1 MNSLVRQ
8 ATVSVLSIELLCAL
22 SFAVASLWYERGTRL
37 KALDTS
43 LEGRSDSLIGAVQD
57 AEDPQDSVKID
68 PEEFTPARGDE
79 FAVYNPDGSLV
90 GASSGDRS
98 ALTITNRDGFRDV
111 RVHHRSFRV
120 LERNAMRIIDRDET
134 GGVGIRRPIRVIY
147 AVRTDHV
154 WHEVMEA
161 TRFYL
166 LMSLAAV
173 IVTALVLIFL
183 ARRLLHPLEELAE
196 AAGSIAPSTLQFH
209 PPLSALQTKELAPLA
224 GILAQVVA
232 RLREAYEAERR
243 FVSDAAH
250 ELKTAVAVV
259 RSSIQVLA
267 MKNRSAE
274 EYRSGLER
282 VLNDNGRLED
292 LVSRMLVL
300 ARIGERTSE
309 PRDDVDVGEEIRSA
323 LESIASFAEWKGVSI
338 ESALD
343 PNLRIRMASGELK
356 VLVSNLV
363 MNAIQHS
370 SHGEQVR
377 VCARL
382 SKPGQVF
389 IKVQDFGTGISAE
402 SLPHVFDRFFREDP
416 SRSRETGGAGLGLSI
431 CKAIADN
438 AGGKIEIESEKG
450 RGTTVTVLF
459 EPGGSGS

>member
-1 MNSLVRQ
+1 
-8 ATVSVLSIELLCAL
+8 
-22 SFAVASLWYERGTRL
+22 
-37 KALDTS
+37 
-43 LEGRSDSLIGAVQD
+43 
-57 AEDPQDSVKID
+57 
-68 PEEFTPARGDE
+68 
-79 FAVYNPDGSLV
+79 
-90 GASSGDRS
+90 
-98 ALTITNRDGFRDV
+98 
-111 RVHHRSFRV
+111 
-120 LERNAMRIIDRDET
+120 
-134 GGVGIRRPIRVIY
+134 
-147 AVRTDHV
+147 
-154 WHEVMEA
+154 
-161 TRFYL
+161 
-166 LMSLAAV
+166 
-173 IVTALVLIFL
+173 
-183 ARRLLHPLEELAE
+183 
-196 AAGSIAPSTLQFH
+196 
-209 PPLSALQTKELAPLA
+209 
-224 GILAQVVA
+224 
-232 RLREAYEAERR
+232 
-243 FVSDAAH
+243 
-250 ELKTAVAVV
+250 VAVV

-343 PNLRIRMASGELK
+343 PNLRVRMASGELK

-382 SKPGQVF
+382 SKPGQMF

>member
-8 ATVSVLSIELLCAL
+8 ATVSVLSIELMCAL
-22 SFAVASLWYERGTRL
+22 GFAGASLWHERGARL
-37 KALDTS
+37 KALDQS
-43 LEGRSDSLIGAVQD
+43 LQGRSDSLIGAVQD

-79 FAVYNPDGSLV
+79 FAVYNPDGTLV
-90 GASSGDRS
+90 GASTGDRS
-98 ALTITNRDGFRDV
+98 ALTIDNRDGFRDV
-111 RVHHRSFRV
+111 HVHHRGFRV

-134 GGVGIRRPIRVIY
+134 GGVGIRRPIKVIY

-166 LMSLAAV
+166 VMSLASV
-173 IVTALVLIFL
+173 IATALVLIFL
-183 ARRLLHPLEELAE
+183 ARRLLRPLEALTG

-209 PPLSALQTKELAPLA
+209 PPPSALRTKELAPLA
-224 GILAQVVA
+224 EILAQVVA

-259 RSSIQVLA
+259 RSSIQVLT
-267 MKNRSAE
+267 MRNRSAE
-274 EYRSGLER
+274 EYRSGLDR
-282 VLNDNGRLED
+282 VLNDNGRVED

-300 ARIGERTSE
+300 ARIGERTSG
-309 PRDDVDVGEEIRSA
+309 PMDDVDVGEEIRSA
-323 LESIASFAEWKGVSI
+323 LESIASFAEWKEVSI

-343 PNLRIRMASGELK
+343 QNLHVRMASGELK
-356 VLVSNLV
+356 ILVSNLV
-363 MNAIQHS
+363 MNALQHS

-377 VCARL
+377 VSAHL
-382 SKPGQVF
+382 SGPGQVF

-438 AGGKIEIESEKG
+438 AGGKVEIESEKG

-459 EPGGSGS
+459 EPAGSES